1 MKLLL
6 NENQNKEL
14 IYSIKGD
21 PNLLINKQVK
31 VYYDIT
37 RHMFSV
43 TFGGIVVLKADYV
56 RLMNVKFLVGEKGNE
71 IVRSVKQKNV
81 HAYVTGTLV
90 DYCEFPCDDIPTPE
104 SNIVIKYN
112 PYFDETFI
120 VKKTRESIY
129 GAKEVQMINLDDKIF
144 LVN

>member
-6 NENQNKEL
+6 NESQSKDL

-21 PNLLINKQVK
+21 PNLLINKHVK

-56 RLMNVKFLVGEKGNE
+56 RLENVRFLVGEKGKE
-71 IVRSVKQKNV
+71 KVRSVKQKNV
-81 HAYVTGTLV
+81 HAYVTGTLI
-90 DYCEFPCDDIPTPE
+90 DYCEFPCNDIPSPE
-104 SNIVIKYN
+104 SNIVVKYN
-112 PYFDETFI
+112 PYLDDTFVI
-120 VKKTRESIY
+120 KKTREPIFR
-129 GAKEVQMINLDDKIF
+129 ANEVEMINLDDKIF
-144 LVN
+144 LVS

>member
-1 MKLLL
+1 MKLIL
-6 NENQNKEL
+6 NESQSKEL
-14 IYSIKGD
+14 IYSIKDD
-21 PNLLINKQVK
+21 PKLLINKYVK

-56 RLMNVKFLVGEKGNE
+56 RLENVKFLVGEKGKE
-71 IVRSVKQKNV
+71 KVRSVKQKNV
-81 HAYVTGTLV
+81 HAYVTGTLL

-104 SNIVIKYN
+104 SNIVVKYN
-112 PYFDETFI
+112 PYFDETFVI
-120 VKKTRESIY
+120 KKTREPIFT
-129 GAKEVQMINLDDKIF
+129 ANEVQMINLDDKIF

>member
-6 NENQNKEL
+6 SESQNKEL

-21 PNLLINKQVK
+21 PNLLINKHVK

-56 RLMNVKFLVGEKGNE
+56 RLKNVKFLVSETGKQK
-71 IVRSVKQKNV
+71 VRKVKQKNV
-81 HAYVTGTLV
+81 HAYVTGTLI
-90 DYCEFPCDDIPTPE
+90 DYCENPCENMPSPE
-104 SNIVIKYN
+104 RDVVIKYN
-112 PYFDETFI
+112 PYFDDTFLI
-120 VKKTRESIY
+120 KKTQEPIFR
-129 GAKEVQMINLDDKIF
+129 ANEVEMINLDNKIF

>member
-1 MKLLL
+1 MKLIL
-6 NENQNKEL
+6 NESQSKEL
-14 IYSIKGD
+14 IYSIKDD
-21 PNLLINKQVK
+21 PKLLINKYVK

-56 RLMNVKFLVGEKGNE
+56 RLKNVKFLVGEKGKE
-71 IVRSVKQKNV
+71 KVRSVKQKNV
-81 HAYVTGTLV
+81 HAYVTGTLL

-104 SNIVIKYN
+104 SNTVIKYN
-112 PYFDETFI
+112 PYFDETFVI
-120 VKKTRESIY
+120 KKTREPIFT
-129 GAKEVQMINLDDKIF
+129 ANEVQMINLEDKIY

>member
-1 MKLLL
+1 MKLIL
-6 NENQNKEL
+6 NEIQNKEL

-56 RLMNVKFLVGEKGNE
+56 RLENVKFLVGEKGKE
-71 IVRSVKQKNV
+71 KVSSRDYPPWVAFIAAQTARIAFCMRPVPHSLLIKYTISVPSCCSSIIVR
-81 HAYVTGTLV
+81 
-90 DYCEFPCDDIPTPE
+90 
-104 SNIVIKYN
+104 
-112 PYFDETFI
+112 
-120 VKKTRESIY
+120 
-129 GAKEVQMINLDDKIF
+129 
-144 LVN
+144 

>member
-1 MKLLL
+1 MKLIL
-6 NENQNKEL
+6 NEIQNKEL

-56 RLMNVKFLVGEKGNE
+56 RLMNVKFLVGEKGKE
-71 IVRSVKQKNV
+71 KVRSVKQKNV

-104 SNIVIKYN
+104 SNIVVKYN
-112 PYFDETFI
+112 PYFDETFVI
-120 VKKTRESIY
+120 KKTREPIFT
-129 GAKEVQMINLDDKIF
+129 ANEVQMINLDDKIF

>member
-1 MKLLL
+1 MKLIL
-6 NENQNKEL
+6 NEIQNKEL

-56 RLMNVKFLVGEKGNE
+56 RLMNVKFLVGEKGKE
-71 IVRSVKQKNV
+71 KVRSVKQKNV
-81 HAYVTGTLV
+81 HAYVSGILL
-90 DYCEFPCDDIPTPE
+90 DYCEFPCDDIPIPE
-104 SNIVIKYN
+104 SNTVIKYN
-112 PYFDETFI
+112 PYFDETFVI
-120 VKKTRESIY
+120 KKTREPIFT
-129 GAKEVQMINLDDKIF
+129 ANEVQMINLDDKIF

>member
-6 NENQNKEL
+6 NESQSKDL

-21 PNLLINKQVK
+21 PNLLINKHVK

-56 RLMNVKFLVGEKGNE
+56 RLENVRFLVGEKGKE
-71 IVRSVKQKNV
+71 KVRSVKQKNV

-90 DYCEFPCDDIPTPE
+90 DYCEFPCENIPNPE

-112 PYFDETFI
+112 PYFDDTFVI
-120 VKKTRESIY
+120 KKTREPIFR
-129 GAKEVQMINLDDKIF
+129 ANEVEMINLEDKIF

>member
-6 NENQNKEL
+6 NESQSKDL

-56 RLMNVKFLVGEKGNE
+56 RLENVMIYHHPNQIL
-71 IVRSVKQKNV
+71 
-81 HAYVTGTLV
+81 LL
-90 DYCEFPCDDIPTPE
+90 
-104 SNIVIKYN
+104 NIIL
-112 PYFDETFI
+112 I
-120 VKKTRESIY
+120 W
-129 GAKEVQMINLDDKIF
+129 MIHL
-144 LVN
+144 